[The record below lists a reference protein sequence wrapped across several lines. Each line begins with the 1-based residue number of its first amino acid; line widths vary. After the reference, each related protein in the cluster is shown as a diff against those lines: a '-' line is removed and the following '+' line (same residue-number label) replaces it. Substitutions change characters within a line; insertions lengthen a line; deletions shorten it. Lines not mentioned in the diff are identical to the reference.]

1 MNIIEKKCE
10 GICPVCG
17 SDERTEVDY
26 ILAENIESIVFEC
39 HNCAQEYTEH
49 WTGVDEDAVDN
60 GDLGEYSV
68 TTYIMEGEE
77 NA

>member
-10 GICPVCG
+10 GVCPVCG
-17 SDERTEVDY
+17 ADDRTEVDY
-26 ILAENIESIVFEC
+26 ILAESVESIVFEC
-39 HNCAQEYTEH
+39 HTCAQEYTEH

-68 TTYIMEGEE
+68 TTYITEGEE
-77 NA
+77 ND